1 MNENNRE
8 LSFKEVAE
16 EHPDFP
22 RIIMRKID
30 TALRGV
36 TLTERALERAREEGA
51 LYDASVDLGLKTPR
65 PVLGGALFRDGTV
78 VLGLENMYL
87 QFPEKFIRRGSPY
100 TLDAVDGRLWL
111 LDGSEHVEE
120 VFFVPVPAYFG
131 KKTSRGTPMLKMATP
146 RFPCCLFIRIYNYCH
161 FWEEKNP
168 CKYCSFVKQSVHE
181 ESIFTPESLD
191 DLRETIDE
199 ALKEEGRWMV
209 LFLSGGSDPRG
220 NSPYEN
226 TADEYVKAL
235 RTLQRS
241 FGTEKVYARVVAN
254 AFPREQLLRLKEAGA
269 VTYEPHIEV
278 WDEKLFEW
286 ICPGKAKYFGRQYW
300 IDSALSAVEIFGRG
314 NVCTQFVGGV
324 ELTQPNGFKTMDE
337 GLESTMEGVEFFARH
352 GIASSFFILW
362 VVEGSIF
369 YAQKQKPAPLEYH
382 VRLARGIRDIQRK
395 YNLSMDFNN
404 YRCSSGRPDVDLAR
418 LDYNK
423 IY

>member
-1 MNENNRE
+1 MNENNGE
-8 LSFKEVAE
+8 LSFE
-16 EHPDFP
+16 EAAKKYPDFP
-22 RIIMRKID
+22 SIIMRKID

-36 TLTERALERAREEGA
+36 TLTERALERAKEEGA
-51 LYDASVDLGLKTPR
+51 LYDASGDLGLKTPR

-78 VLGLENMYL
+78 VLGLEDMYL

-100 TLDAVDGRLWL
+100 TLDAIDGRLWL
-111 LDGSEHVEE
+111 LDGNEHVEE
-120 VFFVPVPAYFG
+120 VFFVPVPDYFG
-131 KKTSRGTPMLKMATP
+131 KKTSRGTPMLKVATP
-146 RFPCCLFIRIYNYCH
+146 RFPCCLFVRLYNYCH
-161 FWEEKNP
+161 FWEEKTP
-168 CKYCSFVKQSVHE
+168 CRYCSFVKQSVQE
-181 ESIFTPESLD
+181 ESIFTPESLE
-191 DLRETIDE
+191 DLRETIEE
-199 ALKEEGRWMV
+199 ALKEQGRWMT

-220 NSPYEN
+220 NSLYEN

-235 RTLQRS
+235 RTLQRT
-241 FGTEKVYARVVAN
+241 FGTERVYARVVAN

-278 WDEKLFEW
+278 WDERLFEW

-300 IDSALSAVEIFGRG
+300 IDSALSAVEIFGKG

-324 ELTQPNGFKTMDE
+324 ELIQPYGFKTMDE
-337 GLESTMEGVEFFARH
+337 GLESTLEGVEFFARH
-352 GIASSFFILW
+352 GVASSFFILW

-382 VRLARGIRDIQRK
+382 LRLAKGFREIQKK

-418 LDYNK
+418 LDYNLK
-423 IY
+423 

>member
-1 MNENNRE
+1 MSDNNNHE
-8 LSFKEVAE
+8 KTFEEVAK

-36 TLTERALERAREEGA
+36 TLTKRALERAKEEGA
-51 LYDASVDLGLKTPR
+51 LYDVSADLGLKTPR
-65 PVLGGALFRDGTV
+65 LVLGGALFRDGTV
-78 VLGLENMYL
+78 VLGLEDMYL
-87 QFPEKFIRRGSPY
+87 QFPEKFIRRGRSY

-111 LDGSEHVEE
+111 LDGKERVEE
-120 VFFVPVPAYFG
+120 VFFVPVPDYFG
-131 KKTSRGTPMLKMATP
+131 KKTSRGTPMLKVATP
-146 RFPCCLFIRIYNYCH
+146 RFPCCLFVRLYNYCH
-161 FWEEKNP
+161 FWEEKTP
-168 CKYCSFVKQSVHE
+168 CRYCSFVKAE
-181 ESIFTPESLD
+181 EGPAFTQESLE

-199 ALKEEGRWMV
+199 ALKEQGRWMT

-220 NSPYEN
+220 NSPYGN

-235 RTLQRS
+235 RTLQS
-241 FGTEKVYARVVAN
+241 TFGTEKVYARVVAN
-254 AFPREQLLRLKEAGA
+254 AFPREELLRLKEAGA

-286 ICPGKAKYFGRQYW
+286 ICPGKAKYYGRQYW

-324 ELTQPNGFKTMDE
+324 ELTQPNGFKTIDE
-337 GLESTMEGVEFFARH
+337 GLKSTLEGVEFFARH
-352 GIASSFFILW
+352 GVASSFFILW
-362 VVEGSIF
+362 VVGGSIF

-382 VRLARGIRDIQRK
+382 VRLAKGVRDIQRRYK
-395 YNLSMDFNN
+395 LSMDFNN

-418 LDYNK
+418 LDYKK
-423 IY
+423 I

>member
-1 MNENNRE
+1 MNGNNNHE
-8 LSFKEVAE
+8 LSFEEVAG

-22 RIIMRKID
+22 RIVMRKID

-36 TLTERALERAREEGA
+36 TLTKRALERAKEEGA
-51 LYDASVDLGLKTPR
+51 LYDVSGDLGLKTPK

-78 VLGLENMYL
+78 VLGLEELYL
-87 QFPEKFIRRGSPY
+87 QFPETFIRRGSPY
-100 TLDAVDGRLWL
+100 TLDAIDGRLWL
-111 LDGSEHVEE
+111 LDGDEPLEE
-120 VFFVPVPAYFG
+120 IFLVPTPSYFG
-131 KKTSRGTPMLKMATP
+131 KRTSRGTPMLKMATP
-146 RFPCCLFIRIYNYCH
+146 RFPCCLFVRIYNYCH
-161 FWEEKNP
+161 FWEGKTP
-168 CKYCSFVKQSVHE
+168 CRYCSFTKQKE
-181 ESIFTPESLD
+181 EPTYTPESLE
-191 DLRETIDE
+191 DLRETIEE
-199 ALKEEGRWMV
+199 ALKEDGRWMV

-220 NSPYEN
+220 KSPYEN

-235 RTLQRS
+235 KTLQKS

-300 IDSALSAVEIFGRG
+300 IDSALEAVEIFGRG

-324 ELTQPNGFKTMDE
+324 ELIQPNGFKTIDE
-337 GLESTMEGVEFFARH
+337 GLESTLEGVEFFAQH
-352 GIASSFFILW
+352 GVASSFFILW
-362 VVEGSIF
+362 VVGGSIF
-369 YAQKQKPAPLEYH
+369 YAEKQKPAPLEYH
-382 VRLARGIRDIQRK
+382 VRLAKGIRDIQRK
-395 YNLSMDFNN
+395 YKLSMDFNN

-423 IY
+423 L